1 MSERRAISHPNSIPL
16 PLPFHHHRTVIT
28 CTRAGYNCPFFFFC
42 LILQLSPGEKS
53 MMDIQGFDELNHM
66 VFTIATISQ
75 TANPGLSNRLHVDE
89 SIRLLSPLNE
99 VSFPFSY
106 RLANK
111 TVYMQLTNKTL
122 HRFQVEDIF
131 STLKNRYFFNVTAI
145 PCRPGFKFQGTVC
158 TCDKSIDGVSR

>member
-1 MSERRAISHPNSIPL
+1 
-16 PLPFHHHRTVIT
+16 
-28 CTRAGYNCPFFFFC
+28 
-42 LILQLSPGEKS
+42 

-75 TANPGLSNRLHVDE
+75 TDNPGLSNRLHVDE
-89 SIRLLSPLNE
+89 NIRLLSPLNE

-111 TVYMQLTNKTL
+111 TVYKQLTNKTL

-158 TCDKSIDGVSR
+158 TCDKSIDGVLR

>member
-1 MSERRAISHPNSIPL
+1 MRSARGARSRTEIPFPFPFPFERLPRAQ
-16 PLPFHHHRTVIT
+16 VIT
-28 CTRAGYNCPFFFFC
+28 VLFFFFC

-75 TANPGLSNRLHVDE
+75 TDNPGLSNRLHVDE

-111 TVYMQLTNKTL
+111 TVYKQLTNKTL

-158 TCDKSIDGVSR
+158 TCDKSIGGVSR